1 MHQPTCTRTFS
12 FAGGKRDACFDHA
25 NRSVAKA
32 HATLHCSAPTAS
44 QTRRNAPGPSYLLCR
59 VPVAPPCRRR
69 ADPWAHCPR
78 GPVPCSGFL
87 SERIPSP
94 TKKKKKLRRL
104 GPLDATREP
113 PESTARSHTRHEAE
127 APTPTPVTQLD
138 SPSPYLRR
146 SSRETLQDPTKKAKS
161 PNHTAIITH
170 ANRRPRAGFPP
181 WFPPQMA

>member
-44 QTRRNAPGPSYLLCR
+44 QTRRNAPGPSCLLCR

-94 TKKKKKLRRL
+94 TKLRRL
-104 GPLDATREP
+104 GPLGATREP

-127 APTPTPVTQLD
+127 ATHTH
-138 SPSPYLRR
+138 
-146 SSRETLQDPTKKAKS
+146 SSQS
-161 PNHTAIITH
+161 PNLTRPPPTSVALPVKPSRIQRK
-170 ANRRPRAGFPP
+170 RRNLRTTPP
-181 WFPPQMA
+181 

>member
-44 QTRRNAPGPSYLLCR
+44 QTRRNAPGPSCLLCR

-94 TKKKKKLRRL
+94 TKKKKKNSDAL
-104 GPLDATREP
+104 GRWTQLASP
-113 PESTARSHTRHEAE
+113 PKAPP
-127 APTPTPVTQLD
+127 APTPGTRRRHPH
-138 SPSPYLRR
+138 PLR
-146 SSRETLQDPTKKAKS
+146 S
-161 PNHTAIITH
+161 PNLTRPPPTSVALPVKPSRIQRK
-170 ANRRPRAGFPP
+170 RRNLRTTPP
-181 WFPPQMA
+181 